1 RADSAT
7 DPAPLEMI
15 ESWITLK
22 PREQWRKGMT
32 PEKLMAE
39 LDRRVRLPGLT
50 AAWGYPVKIRID
62 MLSTGIRTPVGV
74 KISGPDLN
82 GIEKLA
88 GKVQVLARTVKG
100 TRSAIADRVAGGKYL
115 EIHPDRH
122 ALARYG
128 LGVEDVQM
136 VIQSALGGMT
146 LTESVEGRS
155 RVPLMVRYDRAFR
168 ETLEDVKNILIMTQS
183 GAHILLSDVADIKI
197 AEGPSMIRSE
207 DARLNGWVFIDVA
220 GRDIGSYVDDL
231 RQATESL
238 ALPVGYTLHI
248 SGQFEQMQ
256 EARARLAVALPSTIL
271 VIITLLYL
279 HFRRWDHTML
289 VLASVPFGVVGG
301 FWSVW
306 LAGYHLSVAVAVGF
320 IALAGL
326 AVETAIVMILYLD
339 HQMRDHP
346 PHNHMEFLENIRA
359 GAILRLRPKLMTV
372 FTIMIGLL

>member
-1 RADSAT
+1 
-7 DPAPLEMI
+7 
-15 ESWITLK
+15 
-22 PREQWRKGMT
+22 
-32 PEKLMAE
+32 
-39 LDRRVRLPGLT
+39 
-50 AAWGYPVKIRID
+50 
-62 MLSTGIRTPVGV
+62 
-74 KISGPDLN
+74 
-82 GIEKLA
+82 
-88 GKVQVLARTVKG
+88 
-100 TRSAIADRVAGGKYL
+100 
-115 EIHPDRH
+115 
-122 ALARYG
+122 
-128 LGVEDVQM
+128 
-136 VIQSALGGMT
+136 
-146 LTESVEGRS
+146 
-155 RVPLMVRYDRAFR
+155 MVRYDRAFR
-168 ETLEDVKNILIMTQS
+168 ETLEDVKKCLIMTQS

-256 EARARLAVALPSTIL
+256 EARARLAVALPATIL

-279 HFRRWDHTML
+279 HFRRWDRTML

-326 AVETAIVMILYLD
+326 GVGNSDCDDLVSGSANARPSAP
-339 HQMRDHP
+339 Q
-346 PHNHMEFLENIRA
+346 PHEFSGKYPSRA
-359 GAILRLRPKLMTV
+359 
-372 FTIMIGLL
+372 